1 MKRKQATKCKKRCK
15 QILVRLRKW
24 NWQLLWAV
32 STPFTLPAL
41 FLTLSLSLS
50 LYFPHSV
57 CSSGFSALWFF
68 RNAKA
73 KICHC
78 SFFFFSVCKSFLS
91 PGLVLMGNLYLW
103 LHIYYLTWRHLSSSA
118 KVGARVR
125 VLLAFRCVC
134 GRWKMGV
141 TAAESWD
148 MYESVQVVCATEKCL
163 SFRNSLVKFFIC
175 FPSTNN

>member
-1 MKRKQATKCKKRCK
+1 MKLAAPLSCLNSSYTSC
-15 QILVRLRKW
+15 IL
-24 NWQLLWAV
+24 
-32 STPFTLPAL
+32 F
-41 FLTLSLSLS
+41 SLSFSSS
-50 LYFPHSV
+50 LSV

-78 SFFFFSVCKSFLS
+78 SFFSCSDCKSLLS

-118 KVGARVR
+118 KVEGECEGALGFQMRVW
-125 VLLAFRCVC
+125 VMGN
-134 GRWKMGV
+134 GRDSCSIV
-141 TAAESWD
+141 RY

-163 SFRNSLVKFFIC
+163 SLRNSLVKFFIC
-175 FPSTNN
+175 FRSTHN